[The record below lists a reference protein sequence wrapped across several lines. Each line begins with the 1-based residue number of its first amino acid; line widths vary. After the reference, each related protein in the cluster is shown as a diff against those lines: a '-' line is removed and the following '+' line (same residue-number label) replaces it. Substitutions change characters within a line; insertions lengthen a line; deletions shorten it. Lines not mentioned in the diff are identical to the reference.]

1 MQVMNKSEIYGI
13 LSGVAEKLACEIHGR
28 KSFNVC
34 WFAPAGML
42 ALMIIYPVRDAVS
55 KARIIAG
62 IEHVSIPIVVDAG
75 MLSDLALEDRRGF
88 FVSDSTDEP
97 LSTRLAMIG

>member
-1 MQVMNKSEIYGI
+1 MNKSEIYVI

-28 KSFNVC
+28 
-34 WFAPAGML
+34 WFAPAGRIAMSL
-42 ALMIIYPVRDAVS
+42 VYPVRDAVS
-55 KARIIAG
+55 KTRIIAG
-62 IEHVSIPIVVDAG
+62 IEHVSIPVVVDAG
-75 MLSDLALEDRRGF
+75 MLPDNRHGF